1 MLPIRIDPM
10 RELSTLQREMDD
22 LFRKFFG
29 GGRPE
34 VAGATLPA
42 INTFIKDGMF
52 HLEAELPGVDTDKLD
67 VRVDGHDL
75 VIHGERRVTRKDEKT
90 DYLLQEMQENLFE
103 RRLTLPEGVN
113 PDKAHAAYR
122 NGLLE
127 ITMPVAKT
135 GTTGRKLTIEGLK
148 QGKESKEI
156 H

>member
-29 GGRPE
+29 GNRST
-34 VAGATLPA
+34 VAGTTLPA
-42 INTFIKDGMF
+42 INTFIKEGMF

-67 VRVDGHDL
+67 VRVDGRDL
-75 VIHGERRVTRKDEKT
+75 VIHGERHMTRKNEKA
-90 DYLLQEMQENLFE
+90 DYLIQEMQENLFE
-103 RRLTLPEGVN
+103 RRLTLPDGVN
-113 PDKAHAAYR
+113 PDKAHAAYH

-127 ITMPVAKT
+127 ITMPVTKT
-135 GTTGRKLTIEGLK
+135 TTTGRKLNIEGLK
-148 QGKESKEI
+148 TGKESKEV